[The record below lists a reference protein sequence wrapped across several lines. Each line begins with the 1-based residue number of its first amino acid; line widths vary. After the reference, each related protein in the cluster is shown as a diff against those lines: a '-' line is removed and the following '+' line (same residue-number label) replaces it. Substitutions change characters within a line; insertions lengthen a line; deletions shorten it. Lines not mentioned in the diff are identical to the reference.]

1 MSNKDLFQMMRE
13 QEVQTQNFLPNKKE
27 IQFSATKFITDVID
41 GGEVDKYELL
51 AQAKR
56 MQEALDVITAKILE
70 VVPQENFEAFGLK
83 GTFRNGGETI
93 NYKDDFKWSEIKEKL
108 SEREMLLKVAL
119 KSNSTIYDDDGI
131 EVTRVST
138 SPRKDTLA
146 ISW

>member
-1 MSNKDLFQMMRE
+1 MMRE

-41 GGEVDKYELL
+41 GGDVDKYELL

-108 SEREMLLKVAL
+108 NEREMLLKVAL
-119 KSNSTIYDDDGI
+119 KSNSSIYDDDGV

>member
-1 MSNKDLFQMMRE
+1 MSKNLYELMRQ
-13 QEVQTQNFLPNKKE
+13 QEIETSNFLPNKKE
-27 IQFSATKFITDVID
+27 VQFSANTFITKVID
-41 GGEVDKYELL
+41 SGEVDKYELL

-56 MQEALDVITAKILE
+56 MQEALDVITAKILD

>member
-1 MSNKDLFQMMRE
+1 MSKNLYELMRQ
-13 QEVQTQNFLPNKKE
+13 QEIETSNFLPNKKE
-27 IQFSATKFITDVID
+27 VQFSANTFITKVID

-51 AQAKR
+51 AQAKK
-56 MQEALDVITAKILE
+56 MQEALDVITAKILD

-119 KSNSTIYDDDGI
+119 KSNSSIYDDDGI

>member
-1 MSNKDLFQMMRE
+1 MSKDLFQMMRE

-27 IQFSATKFITDVID
+27 IQFSATTFITNLID

-70 VVPQENFEAFGLK
+70 VVPQENFEAYGLK

>member
-1 MSNKDLFQMMRE
+1 MSKDLFQLMRE
-13 QEVQTQNFLPNKKE
+13 QEIQTQNFLPNKKE

-41 GGEVDKYELL
+41 GGEIDKYELL

-119 KSNSTIYDDDGI
+119 KSNSSIYDDDGV

>member
-1 MSNKDLFQMMRE
+1 MSKNLYELMRQ
-13 QEVQTQNFLPNKKE
+13 QEIETSNFLPNKKE
-27 IQFSATKFITDVID
+27 VQFSANTFITKVID

-56 MQEALDVITAKILE
+56 MQEALDIITTKILE
-70 VVPQENFEAFGLK
+70 VMPQENFEAYGLK

-131 EVTRVST
+131 EVTKVST

>member
-1 MSNKDLFQMMRE
+1 MSKNLYELMRQ
-13 QEVQTQNFLPNKKE
+13 QEIETSNFLPNKKE
-27 IQFSATKFITDVID
+27 VQFSANTFITKVID
-41 GGEVDKYELL
+41 SGEVDKYELL

-56 MQEALDVITAKILE
+56 MQEALDVITAKILD

-146 ISW
+146 ITW

>member
-1 MSNKDLFQMMRE
+1 MMRE

-93 NYKDDFKWSEIKEKL
+93 NYKDDFKWSELKEKL
-108 SEREMLLKVAL
+108 TEREMLLKVAL
-119 KSNSTIYDDDGI
+119 KSNSSIYDDDGV

>member
-1 MSNKDLFQMMRE
+1 MSKDLFELMRQ
-13 QEVQTQNFLPNKKE
+13 QEIETSNFLPNKKE
-27 IQFSATKFITDVID
+27 IQFSATTFITNLID

-56 MQEALDVITAKILE
+56 MQEELDVITAKILE

-108 SEREMLLKVAL
+108 SEREMLLKIAL

>member
-1 MSNKDLFQMMRE
+1 MSNKDLFQLMRE
-13 QEVQTQNFLPNKKE
+13 QEVQTQNFLPNKRE

-119 KSNSTIYDDDGI
+119 KSNSSIYDDDGV

>member
-1 MSNKDLFQMMRE
+1 MSKNLYELMRQ
-13 QEVQTQNFLPNKKE
+13 QEIETSNFLPNKKE
-27 IQFSATKFITDVID
+27 VQFSANTFITKVID

-56 MQEALDVITAKILE
+56 MQEALDVITAKILD

-119 KSNSTIYDDDGI
+119 KSNSIIYDDDGI

>member
-1 MSNKDLFQMMRE
+1 MSKDLFQLMRE

-70 VVPQENFEAFGLK
+70 VVPQESFEAFGLK

-119 KSNSTIYDDDGI
+119 KSNSTIYDDDGV

>member
-1 MSNKDLFQMMRE
+1 MMRE

-27 IQFSATKFITDVID
+27 IQFSATTFITNLID

-108 SEREMLLKVAL
+108 NEREMLLKVAL

>member
-1 MSNKDLFQMMRE
+1 MSKNLYELMRQ
-13 QEVQTQNFLPNKKE
+13 QEIETSNFLPNKKE
-27 IQFSATKFITDVID
+27 VQFSANTFITNVID

-70 VVPQENFEAFGLK
+70 VMPQENFEAFGLK

>member
-1 MSNKDLFQMMRE
+1 MSNKDLFQLMRE

-119 KSNSTIYDDDGI
+119 KSNSSIYDDDGV

>member
-1 MSNKDLFQMMRE
+1 MSKNLYELMRQ
-13 QEVQTQNFLPNKKE
+13 QEIETSNFLPNKKE
-27 IQFSATKFITDVID
+27 IQFSANTFITKVID

-56 MQEALDVITAKILE
+56 MQEALDVITAKILD

>member
-41 GGEVDKYELL
+41 GGEIDKYELL

-108 SEREMLLKVAL
+108 NEREMLLKVAL
-119 KSNSTIYDDDGI
+119 KSNSSIYDDDGV

>member
-1 MSNKDLFQMMRE
+1 MSKDLFQLMRE

-27 IQFSATKFITDVID
+27 IQFSAIKFITDVID
-41 GGEVDKYELL
+41 VGEVDKYELL

-83 GTFRNGGETI
+83 GTFRNGGDTI

-119 KSNSTIYDDDGI
+119 KSNSSIYDDDGI

>member
-119 KSNSTIYDDDGI
+119 KSNSSIYDDDGI

>member
-1 MSNKDLFQMMRE
+1 MRQ
-13 QEVQTQNFLPNKKE
+13 QEIETSNFLPNKKE
-27 IQFSATKFITDVID
+27 VQFSANTFITKVID

>member
-1 MSNKDLFQMMRE
+1 MMRE
-13 QEVQTQNFLPNKKE
+13 QEVQTKNFLPNKKE
-27 IQFSATKFITDVID
+27 IQFSATTFITNLID

-56 MQEALDVITAKILE
+56 MQEALDVITAKILD
-70 VVPQENFEAFGLK
+70 VVPQENFEAYGLK

-119 KSNSTIYDDDGI
+119 KSNSSIYDDDGI

>member
-1 MSNKDLFQMMRE
+1 MMRE

-27 IQFSATKFITDVID
+27 IQFSATTFITNLID

-56 MQEALDVITAKILE
+56 MQEALDVITAKILD

-146 ISW
+146 ITW

>member
-41 GGEVDKYELL
+41 GGEIDKYELL

-70 VVPQENFEAFGLK
+70 VIPQENFEAFGLK

-93 NYKDDFKWSEIKEKL
+93 NYKDDFKWSELKEKL

-119 KSNSTIYDDDGI
+119 KSNSSIYDDDGV

>member
-1 MSNKDLFQMMRE
+1 MSKNLYELMRQ
-13 QEVQTQNFLPNKKE
+13 QEIETSNFLPNKKE
-27 IQFSATKFITDVID
+27 VQFSANTFITKVID
-41 GGEVDKYELL
+41 SGEVDKYELL

-56 MQEALDVITAKILE
+56 MQEALDVITAKILD

-119 KSNSTIYDDDGI
+119 KSNSSIYDDDGI

>member
-1 MSNKDLFQMMRE
+1 MSKDLFQMMRE

-119 KSNSTIYDDDGI
+119 KSNSSIYDDDGI

>member
-1 MSNKDLFQMMRE
+1 
-13 QEVQTQNFLPNKKE
+13 
-27 IQFSATKFITDVID
+27 
-41 GGEVDKYELL
+41 
-51 AQAKR
+51 
-56 MQEALDVITAKILE
+56 
-70 VVPQENFEAFGLK
+70 
-83 GTFRNGGETI
+83 GETI

-119 KSNSTIYDDDGI
+119 KSNSSIYDDDGV

>member
-1 MSNKDLFQMMRE
+1 MSKNLYELMRQ
-13 QEVQTQNFLPNKKE
+13 QEIETSNFLPNKKE
-27 IQFSATKFITDVID
+27 VQFSANTFITKVID

-70 VVPQENFEAFGLK
+70 VMPQENFEAFGLK

>member
-13 QEVQTQNFLPNKKE
+13 QEIQTQNFLPNKKE

-108 SEREMLLKVAL
+108 NEREMLLKVAL
-119 KSNSTIYDDDGI
+119 KSNSSIYDDDGV

>member
-1 MSNKDLFQMMRE
+1 MRQ
-13 QEVQTQNFLPNKKE
+13 QEIETSNFLPNKKE
-27 IQFSATKFITDVID
+27 VQFSANTFITKVID

-108 SEREMLLKVAL
+108 NEREMLLKVAL
-119 KSNSTIYDDDGI
+119 KSNSSIYDDDGV

>member
-1 MSNKDLFQMMRE
+1 MSKNLYELMRQ
-13 QEVQTQNFLPNKKE
+13 QEIETSNFLPNKKE
-27 IQFSATKFITDVID
+27 IQFSANTFITKVID
-41 GGEVDKYELL
+41 DGEVDKYELL

-56 MQEALDVITAKILE
+56 MQEALDVITAKILD

>member
-1 MSNKDLFQMMRE
+1 MMRE

-27 IQFSATKFITDVID
+27 IQFSATTFITNLID

-56 MQEALDVITAKILE
+56 MQEALDVITAKILD
-70 VVPQENFEAFGLK
+70 VVPQENFEAYGLK

-93 NYKDDFKWSEIKEKL
+93 NYKDDFKWSEIKDKL

-119 KSNSTIYDDDGI
+119 KSNSSIYDDDGI

>member
-1 MSNKDLFQMMRE
+1 MMRE

-27 IQFSATKFITDVID
+27 IQFSATTFITNLID

-56 MQEALDVITAKILE
+56 MQEALDVITAKILD

>member
-1 MSNKDLFQMMRE
+1 MSKNLYELMRQ
-13 QEVQTQNFLPNKKE
+13 QEIETSNFLPNKKE
-27 IQFSATKFITDVID
+27 VQFSANTFITKVID
-41 GGEVDKYELL
+41 GGGVDKYELL

-56 MQEALDVITAKILE
+56 MQEALDVITAKILD
-70 VVPQENFEAFGLK
+70 VVPQENFEAYGLK

-119 KSNSTIYDDDGI
+119 KSNSSIYDNDGI

>member
-1 MSNKDLFQMMRE
+1 MSKNLYELMRQ
-13 QEVQTQNFLPNKKE
+13 QEIETSNFLPNKKE
-27 IQFSATKFITDVID
+27 IQFSANTFITKVID
-41 GGEVDKYELL
+41 DGEVDKYELL

-70 VVPQENFEAFGLK
+70 VMPQENFEAFGLK

-119 KSNSTIYDDDGI
+119 KSNSSIYDDDGI

>member
-1 MSNKDLFQMMRE
+1 MSKDLFELMRQ
-13 QEVQTQNFLPNKKE
+13 QEIETSNFLPNKKE
-27 IQFSATKFITDVID
+27 IQFSATTFITNLID

-56 MQEALDVITAKILE
+56 MQEALDVITAKILD

-131 EVTRVST
+131 EVTRVSS

>member
-1 MSNKDLFQMMRE
+1 MSKNLYELMRQ
-13 QEVQTQNFLPNKKE
+13 QEIETSNFLPNKKE
-27 IQFSATKFITDVID
+27 VQFSANTFITKVID

-56 MQEALDVITAKILE
+56 MQEALDVITAKILD

-119 KSNSTIYDDDGI
+119 KSNSSIYDDDGI

>member
-1 MSNKDLFQMMRE
+1 MSKDLFQMMRE
-13 QEVQTQNFLPNKKE
+13 QEVQTKNFLPNKKE
-27 IQFSATKFITDVID
+27 IQFSATTFITNLID

-56 MQEALDVITAKILE
+56 MQEALDVITAKILD
-70 VVPQENFEAFGLK
+70 VVPQENFEAYGLK

-119 KSNSTIYDDDGI
+119 KSNSIIYDDDGI